1 MRLIALRAAQ
11 FRRFSDGVAIDH
23 ISPGINLLA
32 GPNELGKS
40 TLFEA
45 LEAAF
50 LVPHG
55 TGGAR
60 LEGFRPRGG
69 GEPLVEVDFETG
81 GARWRIRKQF
91 GRGKTA
97 ILTNLDTGREAARAG
112 EAEAQLSR
120 LTGTGDGP
128 GRIGLAWVR
137 QQRALQA
144 PDLDVD
150 PLTGKSKT
158 RGEANAL
165 TALLAQEVVEA
176 AGSGLAEDI
185 LAHARAELG
194 QYITPGRDVPKRN
207 GPYDTALKGR
217 EAARSDLVRA
227 RDVAAASEARLVR
240 IAELS
245 ARLRD
250 LEAPLAAADL
260 ARRIED
266 LSKAI
271 AAAQGH
277 RDHCARAASDLKS
290 RRLEAQ
296 AARDALD
303 KAKAAQG
310 RAAEL
315 KRALRDAQALSA
327 EITELA
333 KAFNANG
340 ATPQRVVQLEN
351 ARIQLTREQQ
361 ALEGMSTFVEI
372 VPAEGAQGKI
382 KADGVPVIHAAR
394 LPVPERLTLDI
405 AGIGSI
411 RVVSSDAERAAQ
423 IARRRDESHKLIAR
437 LLDEMDVTDDAQA
450 CAKAAER
457 VDTGA
462 RLDTLRLR
470 FAEVAPRGVAALE
483 TELSNLAAV
492 HAECDETRLAA
503 ALEDGN
509 AAVRAAQQAYESMVA
524 EGVDED
530 RFRVMTG
537 ELDAAR
543 REFARRQD
551 DARRTSELLERLRGE
566 QAGVDEEGRAGEV
579 ERLSGLLEQ
588 AEETVRRCET
598 DIAALKLLIATLARA
613 IEDVRT
619 CYLEPVTNALL
630 PYLKQVFPGAGV
642 AFGDSFSLEALMRA
656 GEREDFASLSDG
668 TREQL
673 AVLVRM
679 GFAGLFAARRA
690 PVPLVLD
697 DPLVYSDDGRLNAMC
712 AALNDAGRS
721 YQIVVLTCRQTAF
734 TALDAHRL
742 TLAPWP
748 GS

>member
-1 MRLIALRAAQ
+1 MRLLALRAAQ
-11 FRRFSDGVAIDH
+11 FRRFSDGVAVDR
-23 ISPGINLLA
+23 ISPGVNLLA

-69 GEPLVEVDFETG
+69 GEPLVEVDFEAG

-97 ILTNLDTGREAARAG
+97 ILTNLDTGRVEARAG

-120 LTGTGDGP
+120 LTGTGEGP

-150 PLTGKSKT
+150 PVTGKAKT

-185 LAHARAELG
+185 LAHACAELG
-194 QYITPGRDVPKRN
+194 RYMTSGRDVPKLR
-207 GPYDTALKGR
+207 GPYDTALKAR
-217 EAARSDLVRA
+217 DAARSDLVRA
-227 RDVAAASEARLVR
+227 RAVAAASDARLVQ
-240 IAELS
+240 IADLS
-245 ARLRD
+245 VRLRD
-250 LEAPLAAADL
+250 LEDPLAAADL
-260 ARRIED
+260 ARRIEH

-271 AAAQGH
+271 AAAQAN

-296 AARDALD
+296 AARAALD

-315 KRALRDAQALSA
+315 KQALGVAQALSA
-327 EITELA
+327 EIADLA

-340 ATPQRVVQLEN
+340 ATPQRAAQLEN
-351 ARIQLTREQQ
+351 ARALFTREQQ
-361 ALEGMSTFVEI
+361 ALEGMSTFVDI
-372 VPAEGAQGKI
+372 APAEGAQGKI
-382 KADGVPVIHAAR
+382 EADGAPVMHAAR
-394 LPVPERLTLDI
+394 LPVPEQLTLKI

-411 RVVSSDAERAAQ
+411 RVISSDAEQAAQ
-423 IARRRDESHKLIAR
+423 IARRRDESHKTIAR
-437 LLDEMDVTDDAQA
+437 LLDEMGVVNDASAQ
-450 CAKAAER
+450 AKAAQR
-457 VDTGA
+457 ADTGV
-462 RLDTLRLR
+462 RLDALRLR
-470 FAEVAPRGVAALE
+470 IAEAAPKGLAALE
-483 TELSNLAAV
+483 TELSDLAAAHV
-492 HAECDETRLAA
+492 QCDEARLAA

-509 AAVRAAQQAYESMVA
+509 AAVRVAQQAYESMVA
-524 EGVDED
+524 EGIDED

-537 ELDAAR
+537 ELAGAR
-543 REFARRQD
+543 REFARRQEE
-551 DARRTSELLERLRGE
+551 ARRTSELLERLRGE
-566 QAGVDEEGRAGEV
+566 QAGVDEEGRAGDV

-588 AEETVRRCET
+588 AEETVRRYET
-598 DIAALKLLIATLARA
+598 DIAALKLLIATLTRA
-613 IEDVRT
+613 IEAVRT
-619 CYLEPVTNALL
+619 RYLEPVTNALL

-642 AFGDSFSLEALMRA
+642 AFRDGFSLQALTRA

-697 DPLVYSDDGRLNAMC
+697 DPLVYSDDGRLHAMC

-734 TALDAHRL
+734 AALDAHRL
-742 TLAPWP
+742 TLAPWS